1 MTNDVKQVDV
11 SNTLIKG
18 RLTELACI
26 SYFLNLGYIVSCPEV
41 PSPYDVLLD
50 VGSKILKIQIKTCH
64 LSKEGDYIEFNTSS
78 MTHNSKGY
86 TKRTYSKENVDYF
99 ATFYNDKV
107 YLVPFEECGT
117 KTKHLR
123 LIPTKNGQVK
133 NISFLENYLCDAMLS
148 QYN

>member
-1 MTNDVKQVDV
+1 
-11 SNTLIKG
+11 
-18 RLTELACI
+18 
-26 SYFLNLGYIVSCPEV
+26 
-41 PSPYDVLLD
+41 
-50 VGSKILKIQIKTCH
+50 
-64 LSKEGDYIEFNTSS
+64 
-78 MTHNSKGY
+78 MTHNAKGY
-86 TKRTYSKENVDYF
+86 TKRLYSKENVDYF

-133 NISFLENYLCDAMLS
+133 NISFLENYLCDTILS